1 MPGAQGATGTQG
13 AAGPQGEIGA
23 AGTQGVAG
31 PQGETGATGVQ
42 GATGAQGGTGAQGAA
57 GPQGE
62 IGAAG
67 TQGAAGPQG
76 EIGATGVQGAT
87 GAQGATGP
95 QGPSGVQQINTF
107 DAEGE
112 LGPGQ
117 TGNLVAVCDPGQKA
131 ISGGFIAGVGALS
144 PDIFATKNYASMS
157 NNSTVNNSWTVEF
170 HNTSTTETYDNFV
183 RVYCVPS

>member
-76 EIGATGVQGAT
+76 EIGATGV
-87 GAQGATGP
+87 QGATGP